1 MLISRRHLL
10 RRLGGGAVVSAAI
23 PLIRES
29 SFAGSVRATPHGGPI
44 RLNMNENAYGPSER
58 VTATMRASLS
68 LVNRYPD
75 TAGALVGEIAGLHG
89 VKPEQ
94 VVVGCGSTEI
104 LRLAVATFLGRGE
117 KLVGA

>member
-10 RRLGGGAVVSAAI
+10 RRLGGGAIVSAAS

-29 SFAGSVRATPHGGPI
+29 SVAGTRESVRATPHGGPI

-75 TAGALVGEIAGLHG
+75 TAGARGGARPGLHG
-89 VKPEQ
+89 AQAVPARA
-94 VVVGCGSTEI
+94 GS
-104 LRLAVATFLGRGE
+104 GSP
-117 KLVGA
+117 